1 MPSIFSYQFFQ
12 NALGASLLTAVI
24 CGLVG
29 AYIVVRR
36 IVFVSGHQSHPLG
49 CGSSRASSLLHR
61 EAEPKRG
68 DP

>member
-36 IVFVSGHQSHPLG
+36 IVFVSGGITHASLG
-49 CGSSRASSLLHR
+49 G
-61 EAEPKRG
+61 
-68 DP
+68 